1 MLIVG
6 NGRLVTRNQLAPYLE
21 NGAVVIE
28 NGKIVDFGS
37 TQDIKTKYEGSEF
50 IDAKGKVIMPGLINT
65 HMHIYSAFARGM
77 ALDGPTSKNFTQILE
92 NLWWR
97 LDKKLTLEDTKY
109 SAYTTYIDCIKNGV
123 TTVYDHHASPF
134 AIRDSLFTIGE
145 VADELGI
152 RTSLCYEVSDRDG
165 GNTIEEGI
173 RENIEFIKHASKRN
187 DDMQKGLFGL
197 HASFTLS
204 DNTLNRCR
212 EEMSGLDAGYHVH
225 TAEGIDDLYHSV
237 QNHGKR
243 VVERLHGFDIL
254 GDKTIAVH
262 CIHINSR
269 EMDILKATDTM
280 VVHNPESNMGNAVG
294 CSPVLSMFD
303 KGILLGLGT
312 DGYTSDMLESY
323 KVGNIIHKHNLCDPS
338 VAWGEIPTMLFE
350 NNREIM
356 NRHFNVEAG
365 VIKEGAVGDVIIV
378 DYNPLTPMN
387 ENNINSH
394 ILFGMNGTA
403 VDTTII
409 NGKVLMRNR
418 QLLNVDEA
426 EIFRQSREIS
436 QKLWDR
442 I

>member
-6 NGRLVTRNQLAPYLE
+6 NGRLVTRNQSAPYLE
-21 NGAVVIE
+21 NGAVAIE
-28 NGKIVDFGS
+28 NGKIVNFGN
-37 TQDIKTKYEGSEF
+37 TQDIKDKYEGSEF

-77 ALDGPTSKNFTQILE
+77 ALDGPTSKNFGQILE

-173 RENIEFIKHASKRN
+173 RENVEFIKHASKRN

-204 DNTLNRCR
+204 DATLNKCR

-225 TAEGIDDLYHSV
+225 TAEGIDDLYDSL

-262 CIHINSR
+262 CIHVNSR
-269 EMDILKATDTM
+269 EMDILKATNTM

-312 DGYTSDMLESY
+312 DGYTTDMIESY

-338 VAWGEIPTMLFE
+338 VAWGEIPTMLFD

-394 ILFGMNGTA
+394 VMFGMNGTA
-403 VDTTII
+403 VNTTII
-409 NGKVLMRNR
+409 NGKVLMRDR